1 MKATILLVEDDLSLN
16 KGVTFTLT
24 KDQHRVY
31 STYTIDQA
39 EGVLHKHQI
48 DLILLDINL
57 PDGNGIDFCQKI
69 RENSAIPIVFLTAND
84 TEGEMVLGFQTGCD
98 DYISKPF
105 SVEILR
111 QRLLAVLRRTEPVTK
126 KNQLIYKDLEI
137 DYDKHIVKRAN
148 KEIKLTVT
156 EYKLIEILAKNQGQV
171 LTRTMIL
178 EKLWDVD
185 GKFVEENALSVNIR
199 RLRQKV
205 EQDSKKPQYIF
216 TVFGIGYTFG
226 E

>member
-1 MKATILLVEDDLSLN
+1 MANILLVEDDLSLN
-16 KGVTFTLT
+16 KGVTFAMT
-24 KDQHRVY
+24 KDQHKVY
-31 STYTIDQA
+31 STYTIDEA
-39 EGVLHKHQI
+39 EGVLREHQI

-57 PDGNGIDFCQKI
+57 PDGNGIDFCQQI
-69 RENSAIPIVFLTAND
+69 RENSPIPIVFLTAND
-84 TEGEMVLGFQTGCD
+84 TEEEMVLGFQMGCD

-111 QRLLAVLRRTEPVTK
+111 QRVLAVLRRTELVVK
-126 KNQLIYKDLEI
+126 RNHLIYKELEI

-148 KEIKLTVT
+148 KEIKLTAT
-156 EYKLIEILAKNQGQV
+156 EYKLIEVLAKNQGQV

-178 EKLWDVD
+178 EKLWDID

-205 EQDSKKPQYIF
+205 ELDSKNPQYIY